1 MENIQNILE
10 QTGTKTAKIKMLLRL
25 GMPRKQVAEAM
36 GVGYGFVQNVYA
48 SVYGV
53 ARPRK
58 FRSDAFSFDRTFGVE
73 MEIIHE
79 SESKIR
85 SAIRNAGVECEIEG
99 YNHDTR
105 THWKIVSDASVDGG
119 FEVVS
124 PVLKGRGGLDE
135 LEKVCN
141 ALVNAGARIRKCCGL
156 HVHLGTDDFK
166 TDIRVWKNLYKNYAA
181 LERTID
187 SFMPPSRR
195 HNQYCRSMR
204 VCDWNAKIESAANL
218 RMLEDAVTG
227 GSRYFKLNSQSYWRH
242 KTVEFRQHSGS
253 VEFEKV
259 RNWILFC
266 ARFVEF
272 SRRNTVET
280 GRKSE
285 TSTMPFW
292 QARSIARIAK
302 RQWFTPIQKRRG
314 QKFTGTT
321 FVPTR
326 QNADGKTA
334 RIRL

>member
-10 QTGTKTAKIKMLLRL
+10 QTVTKTAKIKMLLQL

-58 FRSDAFSFDRTFGVE
+58 FHSETFSFDRTLGVE

-79 SESKIR
+79 SENKIR
-85 SAIRNAGVECEIEG
+85 NAIRNAGVECEIEG

-124 PVLKGRGGLDE
+124 PVLKGRSGLDE

-204 VCDWNAKIESAANL
+204 VYDWNAKIESASNL
-218 RMLEDAVTG
+218 RMLENAVTG

-280 GRKSE
+280 GRKTE
-285 TSTMPFW
+285 LKKFLD
-292 QARSIARIAK
+292 ADLVNYYNNRAAK
-302 RQWFTPIQKRRG
+302 F
-314 QKFTGTT
+314 
-321 FVPTR
+321 
-326 QNADGKTA
+326 AA
-334 RIRL
+334 

>member
-1 MENIQNILE
+1 MENIQHILE
-10 QTGTKTAKIKMLLRL
+10 QTVTKTAKIKMLLQL
-25 GMPRKQVAEAM
+25 GMTRKQVAEAM

-58 FRSDAFSFDRTFGVE
+58 FHSETFSFDRTFGVE

-124 PVLKGRGGLDE
+124 PVLKGRDGLDE

-141 ALVNAGARIRKCCGL
+141 ALVSAGARIRKCCGL

-195 HNQYCRSMR
+195 HNQYLPL
-204 VCDWNAKIESAANL
+204 DEGL
-218 RMLEDAVTG
+218 RLERQNRIRREFAYARKRRDGKQQVFQAEQPELLAPQNG
-227 GSRYFKLNSQSYWRH
+227 GVPPAQRKRGIREGQKLDS
-242 KTVEFRQHSGS
+242 FLRQIRRIQQAQH
-253 VEFEKV
+253 
-259 RNWILFC
+259 
-266 ARFVEF
+266 
-272 SRRNTVET
+272 RRN
-280 GRKSE
+280 
-285 TSTMPFW
+285 
-292 QARSIARIAK
+292 
-302 RQWFTPIQKRRG
+302 
-314 QKFTGTT
+314 GT
-321 FVPTR
+321 
-326 QNADGKTA
+326 QNGA
-334 RIRL
+334 

>member
-10 QTGTKTAKIKMLLRL
+10 QTVTKTAKIKMLLQL
-25 GMPRKQVAEAM
+25 GMTRKQVAEAM

-58 FRSDAFSFDRTFGVE
+58 FRSETFSFDRTFGVE

-85 SAIRNAGVECEIEG
+85 TAIRNAGVECEIEG

-124 PVLKGRGGLDE
+124 PVLKGRSGLNE

-218 RMLEDAVTG
+218 RMLEDVVTG

-280 GRKSE
+280 GHKTELKKFLDADLVNYYNNR
-285 TSTMPFW
+285 
-292 QARSIARIAK
+292 AAK
-302 RQWFTPIQKRRG
+302 F
-314 QKFTGTT
+314 
-321 FVPTR
+321 
-326 QNADGKTA
+326 AA
-334 RIRL
+334 

>member
-10 QTGTKTAKIKMLLRL
+10 QTDTKTAKIKMLLQL
-25 GMPRKQVAEAM
+25 GMTRKQVAEAM

-53 ARPRK
+53 ASPRK
-58 FRSDAFSFDRTFGVE
+58 FCSDAFSFDRTFGVE

-85 SAIRNAGVECEIEG
+85 TAIRNAGVECEIEG

-124 PVLKGRGGLDE
+124 PVLKDRSGLDE

-141 ALVNAGARIRKCCGL
+141 ALVNAGARIKKCCGL

-272 SRRNTVET
+272 SRHNTVET
-280 GRKSE
+280 GRKTE
-285 TSTMPFW
+285 LKKFLDTDLVNYYNNR
-292 QARSIARIAK
+292 AAK
-302 RQWFTPIQKRRG
+302 F
-314 QKFTGTT
+314 
-321 FVPTR
+321 
-326 QNADGKTA
+326 AA
-334 RIRL
+334 

>member
-1 MENIQNILE
+1 MENIQHILG
-10 QTGTKTAKIKMLLRL
+10 QTGTKTAKIKMLLQL
-25 GMPRKQVAEAM
+25 GMTRKQVAEAM

-218 RMLEDAVTG
+218 RMLESSVTG

-280 GRKSE
+280 GRKTE
-285 TSTMPFW
+285 LKKFLD
-292 QARSIARIAK
+292 ADLVNYYNNRAAK
-302 RQWFTPIQKRRG
+302 F
-314 QKFTGTT
+314 
-321 FVPTR
+321 
-326 QNADGKTA
+326 AA
-334 RIRL
+334 

>member
-10 QTGTKTAKIKMLLRL
+10 QTGTKTAKIKMLLQL
-25 GMPRKQVAEAM
+25 GMTRKQVAEAM

-53 ARPRK
+53 ASPRK
-58 FRSDAFSFDRTFGVE
+58 FCSDAFSFDRTFGVE

-85 SAIRNAGVECEIEG
+85 TAIRNAGVECEIEG

-124 PVLKGRGGLDE
+124 PVLKDRSGLDE

-141 ALVNAGARIRKCCGL
+141 ALVNAGARIKKCCGL

-272 SRRNTVET
+272 SSHNTVET
-280 GRKSE
+280 GRKTE
-285 TSTMPFW
+285 L
-292 QARSIARIAK
+292 K
-302 RQWFTPIQKRRG
+302 
-314 QKFTGTT
+314 KFLDTDLVNYYNNRAAN
-321 FVPTR
+321 F
-326 QNADGKTA
+326 AA
-334 RIRL
+334 

>member
-10 QTGTKTAKIKMLLRL
+10 QTVTKTAKIKMLLQL
-25 GMPRKQVAEAM
+25 GMTRKQVAEAM

-85 SAIRNAGVECEIEG
+85 TAIRNAGVECEIEG
-99 YNHDTR
+99 YNHDTI

-124 PVLKGRGGLDE
+124 PVLKGRGGLSE

-187 SFMPPSRR
+187 SFMPSSRR

-218 RMLEDAVTG
+218 RMLESAVTG

-272 SRRNTVET
+272 SRRNAVET
-280 GRKSE
+280 GRKTE
-285 TSTMPFW
+285 LKKFLD
-292 QARSIARIAK
+292 ADLVNYYNNRAAK
-302 RQWFTPIQKRRG
+302 F
-314 QKFTGTT
+314 
-321 FVPTR
+321 
-326 QNADGKTA
+326 AA
-334 RIRL
+334 

>member
-10 QTGTKTAKIKMLLRL
+10 QTVTKTAKIKMLLQL
-25 GMPRKQVAEAM
+25 GMTRKQVAEAM

-124 PVLKGRGGLDE
+124 PVLKGRGGLSE

-187 SFMPPSRR
+187 SFMPLSRR

-218 RMLEDAVTG
+218 RMLESAVTG

-280 GRKSE
+280 GRKTE
-285 TSTMPFW
+285 LKKFLD
-292 QARSIARIAK
+292 ADLVNYYNNRAAK
-302 RQWFTPIQKRRG
+302 F
-314 QKFTGTT
+314 
-321 FVPTR
+321 
-326 QNADGKTA
+326 AA
-334 RIRL
+334 

>member
-10 QTGTKTAKIKMLLRL
+10 QTGTKTAKIKMLLQL
-25 GMPRKQVAEAM
+25 GMTRKQVAAAM

-85 SAIRNAGVECEIEG
+85 SAIINAGVECEIEG

-124 PVLKGRGGLDE
+124 PVLKGRSGLDE

-141 ALVNAGARIRKCCGL
+141 ALVSAGARIRKCCGL

-204 VCDWNAKIESAANL
+204 VCGWNAKIESAANL
-218 RMLEDAVTG
+218 RMLENAVTG

-280 GRKSE
+280 GRKTE
-285 TSTMPFW
+285 LKKFLDTDLVNYYNNR
-292 QARSIARIAK
+292 AAK
-302 RQWFTPIQKRRG
+302 F
-314 QKFTGTT
+314 
-321 FVPTR
+321 
-326 QNADGKTA
+326 AA
-334 RIRL
+334 

>member
-10 QTGTKTAKIKMLLRL
+10 QTVTKTAKIKMLLQL
-25 GMPRKQVAEAM
+25 GMTRKQVAEAM

-58 FRSDAFSFDRTFGVE
+58 FCSDAFSFDRTFGVE

-85 SAIRNAGVECEIEG
+85 TAIRNAGVECEIEG

-124 PVLKGRGGLDE
+124 PVLKGRGGLSE

-141 ALVNAGARIRKCCGL
+141 ALANAGARIRKCCGL

-242 KTVEFRQHSGS
+242 KTV
-253 VEFEKV
+253 
-259 RNWILFC
+259 
-266 ARFVEF
+266 
-272 SRRNTVET
+272 
-280 GRKSE
+280 
-285 TSTMPFW
+285 
-292 QARSIARIAK
+292 
-302 RQWFTPIQKRRG
+302 
-314 QKFTGTT
+314 
-321 FVPTR
+321 
-326 QNADGKTA
+326 
-334 RIRL
+334 

>member
-1 MENIQNILE
+1 MENIQHILE
-10 QTGTKTAKIKMLLRL
+10 QTVTKTAKIKMLLQL
-25 GMPRKQVAEAM
+25 GMTRKQVAEAM

-58 FRSDAFSFDRTFGVE
+58 FHSETFSFDRTFGVE

-85 SAIRNAGVECEIEG
+85 AAIRNAGVECEIEG

-105 THWKIVSDASVDGG
+105 THWKIVSDASVNGG

-124 PVLKGRGGLDE
+124 PVLKGRSGLDE

-272 SRRNTVET
+272 SRRNTVGT
-280 GRKSE
+280 GRKTE
-285 TSTMPFW
+285 LKKFLDTDLVNYYNNR
-292 QARSIARIAK
+292 AAK
-302 RQWFTPIQKRRG
+302 F
-314 QKFTGTT
+314 
-321 FVPTR
+321 
-326 QNADGKTA
+326 AA
-334 RIRL
+334 

>member
-10 QTGTKTAKIKMLLRL
+10 QTVTKTAKIKMLLQL
-25 GMPRKQVAEAM
+25 GMTRKQVAEAM

-58 FRSDAFSFDRTFGVE
+58 FCSDAFSFDRTFGVE

-85 SAIRNAGVECEIEG
+85 TAIRNAGVECEIEG

-124 PVLKGRGGLDE
+124 PVLKGRGGLSE

-218 RMLEDAVTG
+218 RMLESAVTG

-280 GRKSE
+280 GCKTELKKFLDADLVNYYNNR
-285 TSTMPFW
+285 
-292 QARSIARIAK
+292 AAK
-302 RQWFTPIQKRRG
+302 F
-314 QKFTGTT
+314 
-321 FVPTR
+321 
-326 QNADGKTA
+326 AA
-334 RIRL
+334 

>member
-10 QTGTKTAKIKMLLRL
+10 QTGTKTDKIKMLLQL
-25 GMPRKQVAEAM
+25 GMTRKQVAEAM

-53 ARPRK
+53 ASPRK
-58 FRSDAFSFDRTFGVE
+58 FCSDAFSFDRTFGVE

-85 SAIRNAGVECEIEG
+85 TAIRNAGVEIEG

-124 PVLKGRGGLDE
+124 PVLKDRSGLDE

-141 ALVNAGARIRKCCGL
+141 ALVNAGARIKKCCGL

-272 SRRNTVET
+272 SRHNTVET
-280 GRKSE
+280 GRKTE
-285 TSTMPFW
+285 LKKFLDTDLVNYYNNR
-292 QARSIARIAK
+292 AAK
-302 RQWFTPIQKRRG
+302 F
-314 QKFTGTT
+314 
-321 FVPTR
+321 
-326 QNADGKTA
+326 AA
-334 RIRL
+334 

>member
-10 QTGTKTAKIKMLLRL
+10 QTGTKTAKIKMLLQL
-25 GMPRKQVAEAM
+25 GMTRKQVAEAM

-53 ARPRK
+53 ASPRK
-58 FRSDAFSFDRTFGVE
+58 FGSDAFSFDRTFGVE

-85 SAIRNAGVECEIEG
+85 TAIRNAGVECEIEG

-124 PVLKGRGGLDE
+124 PVLKDRSGLDE

-141 ALVNAGARIRKCCGL
+141 ALVNAGARIKKCCGL

-272 SRRNTVET
+272 SRHNTVET
-280 GRKSE
+280 GRKTE
-285 TSTMPFW
+285 LKKFLDTDLVNYYNNR
-292 QARSIARIAK
+292 AAK
-302 RQWFTPIQKRRG
+302 F
-314 QKFTGTT
+314 
-321 FVPTR
+321 
-326 QNADGKTA
+326 AA
-334 RIRL
+334 

>member
-1 MENIQNILE
+1 MENIQHILE
-10 QTGTKTAKIKMLLRL
+10 QTATKTAKIKMLLQL
-25 GMPRKQVAEAM
+25 GMTRKQVAEAM

-53 ARPRK
+53 VRPRK

-85 SAIRNAGVECEIEG
+85 SAIRNTGVECEIEG

-124 PVLKGRGGLDE
+124 PVLKGRGGLSE

-166 TDIRVWKNLYKNYAA
+166 TDIGVWKNLYKNYAA

-218 RMLEDAVTG
+218 RMLESAVTG

-272 SRRNTVET
+272 SRRNAVET
-280 GRKSE
+280 GRKTE
-285 TSTMPFW
+285 LKKFLD
-292 QARSIARIAK
+292 ADLVNYYNNRAAK
-302 RQWFTPIQKRRG
+302 F
-314 QKFTGTT
+314 
-321 FVPTR
+321 
-326 QNADGKTA
+326 AA
-334 RIRL
+334 